1 MHSPSDVKR
10 VLEAALLAS
19 QEPVALPELKRL
31 FDVEVDTETLRKL
44 LTELAA
50 EWKGRAV
57 ELVHV
62 ASGWR
67 FQTTAEFQPYIER
80 LNPEK
85 PPRYSRAVMETLA
98 IIAYRQ
104 PVTRG
109 DIEDVRGV
117 TVTTQIIQTLEARG
131 WIDVVGHRETP
142 GRPAL
147 YATTRKFLDDLG
159 LRCYSTHNGFESI
172 TPGNNLAHAIEL
184 NQILGSKF
192 IVMASPGRVDNLD
205 GWKAVADIL
214 NSAAEKLKTAGL
226 RAGFHNH
233 LTEFI
238 PIKGKRPMEVLA
250 ANTGKDVML
259 QLDVGPCLEAGSD
272 PVAWINA
279 NPGRIKSMHCK
290 DWSPNPGNGYKVLFG
305 EGAVP
310 WKKVFQAA
318 EKNGG
323 VEFYL
328 IEQEGSAYPPL
339 ETAERCLAAYRKA
352 HTG

>member
-1 MHSPSDVKR
+1 MTMNISRRSLFAQAVVAFAAPKKTR
-10 VLEAALLAS
+10 IPIGLELYS
-19 QEPVALPELKRL
+19 VREELKKDLMGSVRAVAKMGYE
-31 FDVEVDTETLRKL
+31 DVEFFAPYYEWTPAYAKDVRKL
-44 LTELAA
+44 
-50 EWKGRAV
+50 
-57 ELVHV
+57 
-62 ASGWR
+62 
-67 FQTTAEFQPYIER
+67 
-80 LNPEK
+80 
-85 PPRYSRAVMETLA
+85 
-98 IIAYRQ
+98 
-104 PVTRG
+104 
-109 DIEDVRGV
+109 
-117 TVTTQIIQTLEARG
+117 
-131 WIDVVGHRETP
+131 
-142 GRPAL
+142 
-147 YATTRKFLDDLG
+147 LDDLG
-159 LRCYSTHNGFESI
+159 IRCLSTHNSSTSFTAE
-172 TPGNNLAHAIEL
+172 NLPHAIEL
-184 NQILGSKF
+184 NQILGSRF

-290 DWSPNPGNGYKVLFG
+290 DWSPDPGKGYKVLFG

-328 IEQEGSAYPPL
+328 IEQEGSAYPAL

-352 HTG
+352 HPG